1 MHILGG
7 SMLAGLALL
16 ATAASPAR
24 AADTATIPGN
34 VGSWVSKAQRVGTAS
49 DTREV
54 SIVLHMAL
62 RNPDGLKKLVAD
74 VSTPGAAGYGKYLNQ
89 AGFRARFA
97 PDPADVSAAAALLQN
112 AGMKNVTTGPAGVYV
127 SATATV
133 RQVADTFAVSQ
144 NLYKYLGHT
153 VRANS
158 ELPSVPAALAGKIL
172 AIEGLDEQNLK
183 HPTSRSVVEG
193 PRLAPAAAAHTE
205 DTASVTPP
213 PVAANLPSP
222 YCDTYA
228 GDLQATLSTAPAP
241 YSATLPWLICG
252 YTPQQVRTA
261 YGLNRVKADG
271 SGVTVAIVD
280 AYASPTLMADGN
292 AYAKNHHLPRLTAAN
307 FSQVIPEG
315 VYNVPPADVTL
326 AYSWWGE
333 ESLDLAAVHGS
344 APGARIV
351 YIGASDAGAGLGAA
365 LMNAVYNRQADIIS
379 NSYSYNGDIDPA
391 GTAAQDEVFMAAA
404 ATGITLLFSSGDD
417 GDLSQING
425 IATGAYESD
434 SAYVTGVGGTSL
446 FLRNSGGG
454 KGEWGWGNYRD
465 YLGAATVNSGTSI
478 TTSGL
483 ETTTAFN
490 QTFSAFAFYSGAGG
504 GISLVAPQP
513 SYQAGIVPDALAST
527 LYAAN
532 GSAFTIAKQRVAP
545 DVAMVADP
553 YTGYLIGETFTT
565 AGNATADSRLHRTHQ
580 HHGVLRTR
588 VWRHQPRL
596 PADGRH
602 ARRRQPGPPGRRQA
616 AAWLRQPVPLRGQ
629 DRRHPAG
636 RRHQRRQGANL
647 AHRPA
652 ARLRQ

>member
-1 MHILGG
+1 M
-7 SMLAGLALL
+7 
-16 ATAASPAR
+16 
-24 AADTATIPGN
+24 
-34 VGSWVSKAQRVGTAS
+34 
-49 DTREV
+49 
-54 SIVLHMAL
+54 
-62 RNPDGLKKLVAD
+62 
-74 VSTPGAAGYGKYLNQ
+74 
-89 AGFRARFA
+89 
-97 PDPADVSAAAALLQN
+97 
-112 AGMKNVTTGPAGVYV
+112 
-127 SATATV
+127 
-133 RQVADTFAVSQ
+133 RQIADTFAVSQ

-315 VYNVPPADVTL
+315 VYDVPPAEVTL
-326 AYSWWGE
+326 AYGWWGE

-351 YIGASDAGAGLGAA
+351 YIGASDPGAGLGAA

-391 GTAAQDEVFMAAA
+391 DTAAQDEVFMTAA

-417 GDLSQING
+417 GDLSQNNG
-425 IATGAYESD
+425 IATGSYESD

-527 LYAAN
+527 LYTAN
-532 GSAFTIAKQRVAP
+532 GSAFTIGKQRVAP

-565 AGNATADSRLHRTHQ
+565 AGNATADAGCTALTSTTEYCEIAYGGTSLASPLMAGTLAVVNQVRLAAGKPLLGFANPFLYAGKIGATLQ
-580 HHGVLRTR
+580 AAGINDVKAPTSPTALLRGYANDLTR
-588 VWRHQPRL
+588 VRVVTINSVPYDIATVPYALQICGSKICEGLDDIFNNTTKGYDNVTGLGVPYAPYL
-596 PADGRH
+596 
-602 ARRRQPGPPGRRQA
+602 A
-616 AAWLRQPVPLRGQ
+616 AQ
-629 DRRHPAG
+629 
-636 RRHQRRQGANL
+636 
-647 AHRPA
+647 
-652 ARLRQ
+652 